1 MEKGIPMLHSRDFAL
16 EAVANHIITAP
27 SAQIDFPALVA
38 KMRVMK
44 P

>member
-1 MEKGIPMLHSRDFAL
+1 MEKVIPMLRSRDFAL
-16 EAVANHIITAP
+16 EAVANHIITEP
-27 SAQIDFPALVA
+27 SAQMDFLALVA